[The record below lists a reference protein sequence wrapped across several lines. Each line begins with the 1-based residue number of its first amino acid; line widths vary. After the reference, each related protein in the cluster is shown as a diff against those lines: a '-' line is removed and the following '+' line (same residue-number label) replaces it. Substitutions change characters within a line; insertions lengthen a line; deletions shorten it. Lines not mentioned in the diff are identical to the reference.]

1 MIALLSMLLAADPTT
16 FDANAAGMKHYK
28 AKQYG
33 EAITQFKLA
42 IDLGGK
48 AAEPTTLK
56 DVAQLNRTIA
66 LAHFNLACTL
76 ALARKAGKVCDHD
89 AYRSAIWEQVR
100 LSISRDPNRLEKALM
115 DPDLANVR
123 DTVAFQGVKG
133 LSPKRESDVKAIVSG
148 VRWWSPGQGVYGS
161 TQELSFA
168 PQGSVTLT
176 MLVFDSEGV
185 PLPKRQTF
193 TGKWTVSGRAV
204 RVTFPKDVP
213 SLKKA
218 TFDGTLGADGQLVFK
233 DWSSFTDEPSECDA

>member
-1 MIALLSMLLAADPTT
+1 MIVLSLLLAASPTT
-16 FDANAAGMKHYK
+16 FEANAAGMKHYQ

-33 EAITQFKLA
+33 DAITQFKLA
-42 IDLGGK
+42 IDLGAK
-48 AAEPTTLK
+48 APEPTTLK
-56 DVAQLNRTIA
+56 DLAQLNRTIA

-76 ALARKAGKVCDHD
+76 ALARKAGKICDHD

-100 LSISRDPNRLEKALM
+100 LSISRDPNRLEKALT

-123 DTVAFQGVKG
+123 DTLAFLSVKG
-133 LSPKRESDVKAIVSG
+133 LSPKRDADVSAIVSG

-161 TQELSFA
+161 TQELAFS

-176 MLVFDSEGV
+176 MLVFDSEGN
-185 PLPKRQTF
+185 PLPKRQSV

-204 RVTFPKDVP
+204 RVTFPKEVP
-213 SLKKA
+213 ALKKA
-218 TFDGTLGADGQLVFK
+218 SFEGTLGTDGQLVFK